1 MKELSIAYTR
11 VSTKKQQESGLSWE
25 AQEDYIKNNIDGR
38 FEVVK
43 FFKVQESGGN
53 SERKHLNE
61 AFRYCIENN
70 IKHILIT
77 DSDRWT
83 RSREM
88 DMEAQKFIKKNNIKV
103 HILRENR
110 VIGFFKSASEKLVHN
125 ILIDV
130 ADARLDEI
138 TEKIL
143 FAIRAKLERGEYPR
157 SVPQGYQNISKTK
170 KSRAKIIQT
179 EEAEKVFK
187 LLETFNTGKFTL
199 RQMVRV
205 AKDIGLKPPK
215 VDEFTVGTIG
225 RLIKNRFYYGEFKYS
240 LPIIDNGKE
249 KIYQNKTEGFKPI
262 ITKKMWE
269 QNQAILKK
277 RQTNYSGRNANR
289 HTFNNLI
296 TCGKCDG
303 LIFGFQPKYKVKYKT
318 KKGIKTKDYIY
329 PVHYI
334 CNKNSYFTT
343 NGKNVVW
350 ANYVDKE
357 NMVIKEDITYQ
368 ETYTGETKIS
378 TKKGTKVET
387 GKCDMPYFL
396 ESEVEQMIV
405 DEIDVIKF
413 NKKVWKKMKENLF
426 KDEQK
431 DFLDYEIRSLRIEMT
446 KNEIRLDELYEDYKK
461 EVIDE
466 GFFTSRKERVDNRQK
481 EAKER
486 LAELSSDRELHDEKI
501 GKAIKVLDSLK
512 NWEQIWKE
520 ATPDKKRQL
529 INLMTIKVSTYYNK
543 YQYKGK
549 GYENKRLRIV
559 YTPEIDE
566 LFMIGLLETDK
577 EINEEN
583 AKMEFFN
590 SPNLGNSCSDH

>member
-1 MKELSIAYTR
+1 MKELAIGYCR
-11 VSTKKQQESGLSWE
+11 VSTKKQEESGLSLQ
-25 AQEDYIKNNIDGR
+25 AQEDYIKNNVDGK
-38 FEVVK
+38 FDVVR

-53 SERKHLNE
+53 SERKHLME
-61 AFRYCIENN
+61 TFRYCIENN

-88 DMEAQKFIKKNNIKV
+88 DMEAQKFIKKNDLKV

-157 SVPQGYQNISKTK
+157 SAPQGYRNISKTK
-170 KSRAKIIQT
+170 KSPAKIVQT
-179 EEAEKVFK
+179 EEIEKVIR

-199 RQMVRV
+199 RQIIKV

-215 VDEFTVGTIG
+215 VDEFTVGTIA
-225 RLIKNRFYYGEFKYS
+225 RLIKNRFYYGEFEYS
-240 LPIIDNGKE
+240 LPIIDGGKS

-262 ITKKMWE
+262 ISKKMWE

-277 RQTNYSGRNANR
+277 RQTNHSGRNANQ
-289 HTFNNLI
+289 HTFNNLL
-296 TCGKCDG
+296 TCGKCGG
-303 LIFGFQPKYKVKYKT
+303 LIFGFKPVYPVKWKT
-318 KKGIKTKDYIY
+318 KKGIQTKDYTY

-334 CNKNSYFTT
+334 CNKNSYYTT
-343 NGKNVVW
+343 TGSDVVW
-350 ANYVDKE
+350 KGYVNSEDMIINQNIMYEDRSGKE
-357 NMVIKEDITYQ
+357 
-368 ETYTGETKIS
+368 KIHI
-378 TKKGTKVET
+378 KKGTKVET

-396 ESEVEQMIV
+396 ESEIEKMIV

-431 DFLDYEIRSLRIEMT
+431 EFLDYEIRSLRIEMT
-446 KNEIRLDELYEDYKK
+446 KNEIRLDDLYEDYKK

-486 LAELSSDRELHDEKI
+486 LAELVEDREMHDEKI

-512 NWEQIWKE
+512 NWEKIWKE

-529 INLMTIKVSTYYNK
+529 INFMTIKISTGYSK
-543 YQYKGK
+543 GQYKGK
-549 GYENKRLRIV
+549 AYENKRLRIV
-559 YTPEIDE
+559 YTPEIEE
-566 LFMIGLLETDK
+566 LFEIGLLEAEREWRK
-577 EINEEN
+577 EDPNYG
-583 AKMEFFN
+583 MFN
-590 SPNLGNSCSDH
+590 SHNLGNSCSDH